1 MIAVPL
7 STPYA
12 NTPAAGRG
20 EMGLYVHVPF
30 CLQKCPYCSFFSVAG
45 ESEMHGKYIQAV
57 TGQIQPVIESG
68 WIEDRQVATI
78 FFGGGTPS
86 IVAPKMLAGLL
97 RQFHKHFS
105 MIKKEV
111 ETSIEVN
118 PATVNYSDLAQL
130 HQAGFNRISI
140 GVQSLSDGE
149 LLEIGRPHTAADAIQ
164 TIADARKAEFTY
176 LNIDLMY
183 GLPGQTVAS
192 WTETLQKALQEEPD
206 HLALYELT
214 VEEGTPF
221 ALQQHQGNLKLPT
234 EDEVMEMMGVT
245 EEMVS
250 KAGFLRYE
258 ISNYAR
264 PGCECRH
271 NINYWQN
278 GWYVG
283 LGSGAVSCLGGR
295 RYTGVADIDEY
306 CRRIVSGQDWWS
318 DKEELDPEARFRET
332 VVMGLRMT
340 AGISREE
347 LVRRF
352 GLDIFDYYKDI
363 LHHLE
368 QQRLVAIQGDR
379 FRLTPVGMNFANQVM
394 ALLV

>member
-1 MIAVPL
+1 
-7 STPYA
+7 
-12 NTPAAGRG
+12 
-20 EMGLYVHVPF
+20 
-30 CLQKCPYCSFFSVAG
+30 
-45 ESEMHGKYIQAV
+45 MHGNYAQAV
-57 TGQIQPVIESG
+57 EGQMQSVIESG

-86 IVAPKMLAGLL
+86 ILAPGMLAGLL

-105 MIKKEV
+105 MIEEEV

-130 HQAGFNRISI
+130 QRAGFNRISI

-149 LLEIGRPHTAADAIQ
+149 LQKIGRPHTAKDAIQ
-164 TIADARKAEFTY
+164 TIADARKADFSN

-192 WTETLQKALQEEPD
+192 WEKTLQIALQEEPD

-214 VEEGTPF
+214 VEEGTPI
-221 ALQQHQGNLKLPT
+221 ALQKHQGTLNLPS
-234 EDEVMEMMGVT
+234 EDEVLEMMAVT
-245 EEMVS
+245 EDMVS
-250 KAGFLRYE
+250 KAGFSRYE

-264 PGCECRH
+264 PGSECRH

-283 LGSGAVSCLGGR
+283 LGPGAVSCLGGR

-306 CRRIVSGQDWWS
+306 CRRIISGKDWWS
-318 DKEELDPEARFRET
+318 EMEELDPEARFRET

-340 AGISREE
+340 DGISRED

-352 GLDIFDYYKDI
+352 GFDIFEYYKDI

-368 QQRLVAIQGDR
+368 QQRLVNIQGDR
-379 FRLTPVGMNFANQVM
+379 FRLTHMGMNFANQVM